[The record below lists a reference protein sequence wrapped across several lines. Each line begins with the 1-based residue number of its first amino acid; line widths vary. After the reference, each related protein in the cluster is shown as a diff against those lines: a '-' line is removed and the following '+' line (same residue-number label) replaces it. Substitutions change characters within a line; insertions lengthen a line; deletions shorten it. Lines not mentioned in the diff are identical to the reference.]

1 MTMQQINLGAL
12 SNDGT
17 GDTLRAG
24 GQKIN
29 ENFSELEENQ
39 IDLNGRID
47 TKQDYSALLASISLL
62 TTAANQII
70 YLAGANQAAVTAL
83 SSAGRDLI
91 GLSDNVAMRNALG
104 LGSAA
109 LSNLAEPGG
118 AASLGADGKIPS
130 VQLPPITLS
139 QVYTVSSQ
147 AEMLALPAIRGDIA
161 VRADE
166 GGKTYVLAQ
175 DDPAVLENWISLN
188 QALSASL
195 AALNTLVPAADQ
207 LPYFIGPTSAA
218 LTSIT
223 AFARAMLAGV
233 DALNVRETLGMNTA
247 DVAYRRDNV
256 LGVVSASGEVPTGAI
271 IERGSSANGEYT
283 KYADGT
289 LICTGSVTSLALG
302 APAIRTWSHPFID
315 TSYRMSTA
323 AEVGAT
329 SAYPVSIKTT
339 SKTAASCGFVF
350 ASVSSSGAPSYFSAG
365 HLSDITAIGRWR

>member
-233 DALNVRETLGMNTA
+233 DAPNVRATLGMNTP

-289 LICTGSVTSLALG
+289 LICIGSVASLSAG
-302 APAIRTWSHPFID
+302 TPSVKTWAAPFID
-315 TSYRMSTA
+315 ATYRVSCAPELGVTSILPIT
-323 AEVGAT
+323 V
-329 SAYPVSIKTT
+329 KTT
-339 SKTAASCGFVF
+339 SKAPQSCGFVF
-350 ASVSSSGAPSYFSAG
+350 TSSNAQGVPAYPGAG
-365 HLSDITAIGRWR
+365 WNSDITAIGRWR